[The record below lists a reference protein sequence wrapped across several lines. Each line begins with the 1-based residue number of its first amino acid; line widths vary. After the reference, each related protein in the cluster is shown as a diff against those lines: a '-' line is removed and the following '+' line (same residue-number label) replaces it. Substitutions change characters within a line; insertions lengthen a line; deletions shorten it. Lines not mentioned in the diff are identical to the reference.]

1 MYKVLLVD
9 DDPDMLELLSTHFA
23 EAGFTVLTAA
33 NGIQG
38 LHGARRHLPDLIVL
52 DVFLPDLDGLSVCEI
67 LRRQPSTARIPI
79 LMLTALGGQLS
90 RLAGLESGADDYVI
104 KPVRPRDLVRRAT
117 LLVRH
122 DGPEQNCET
131 SMSSAP

>member
-9 DDPDMLELLSTHFA
+9 DDPDMLELLSTHFT
-23 EAGFTVLTAA
+23 EAGFTILTAA
-33 NGIQG
+33 NGIQA
-38 LHGARRHLPDLIVL
+38 LHRARRHLPELIVL

-67 LRRQPSTARIPI
+67 LRRQPSTARIPV

-90 RLAGLESGADDYVI
+90 RLAGLESGADDYVV

-117 LLVRH
+117 MLVRDNH
-122 DGPEQNCET
+122 GPQE
-131 SMSSAP
+131 